1 MHLATIARLI
11 GLLCMGFGSILIA
24 PLLVSLWY
32 QDGQAGNF
40 VDALLL
46 ALGSGVLALLVSR
59 RSKITL
65 RNRDG
70 FLVVAIFWVVL
81 CLLAAVPFIWISKL
95 SFIDALFE
103 ATSGL
108 TTTGASVMS
117 AIAEQP
123 KSLLFYRQLIQ
134 WVGGMGLV
142 VLAVAVLPLLGI
154 GGAQLYRSEAPGPLK
169 EERLTPRITGTAR
182 VLWSLYVA
190 MTLACI
196 LSYWLAGMDLFDA
209 TGHAFATVSTGG
221 FSTRDN
227 SIAAFAD
234 LRVEVVAM
242 IFMTLGAINF
252 SVHLAAWQGR
262 RLSDYWRNA
271 EVRTFLWLIIGA
283 TLLTALMLQLEHVTD
298 SPFRALR
305 MASFEVISV
314 ITSTGF
320 TMADFS
326 IWPAFLPVLLIF
338 ISFVGGCGGS
348 TAGGMK
354 VLRVQLLVM
363 QGWREI
369 MRLIHPKA
377 VVPIRVGGHVVSP
390 QVIQAVWGFF
400 AAYVTAFVLLMLGM
414 MYGGLDQVTAFG
426 AVATCLNNLG
436 PGLGRVS
443 MSFSGISDLSKGLSV
458 LAMLLGRLEIFT
470 IAVLLT
476 PEFWRR

>member
-1 MHLATIARLI
+1 M
-11 GLLCMGFGSILIA
+11 LCLGFGLTLVA
-24 PLLVSLWY
+24 PLLVALWY
-32 QDGQAGNF
+32 HDGQAGQF
-40 VDALLL
+40 LQALLL
-46 ALGSGVLALLVSR
+46 TLAAGGLALLASG
-59 RSKITL
+59 RSKISL

-70 FLVVAIFWVVL
+70 FLVVALFWLVL
-81 CLLAAVPFIWISKL
+81 CLLAAVPFVWIAGL
-95 SFIDALFE
+95 SPIDALFE
-103 ATSGL
+103 STSGL

-117 AIAEQP
+117 DIAGQP

-169 EERLTPRITGTAR
+169 EERLTPRINSTAR
-182 VLWSLYVA
+182 VLWVVYVA
-190 MTLACI
+190 ITLACA

-209 TGHAFATVSTGG
+209 VGHSFATVSTGG

-234 LRVEVVAM
+234 VRVEIVAM
-242 IFMTLGAINF
+242 VFMTLGAINF

-271 EVRTFLWLIIGA
+271 EVRVFLLLILGG
-283 TLLTALMLQLEHVTD
+283 TLLTAFM
-298 SPFRALR
+298 LR
-305 MASFEVISV
+305 MEQVTMSSLQAVRVAAFEVISV

-320 TMADFS
+320 SMADFS
-326 IWPAFLPVLLIF
+326 LWPAFLPVLLIF

-377 VVPIRVGGHVVSP
+377 VVPVRIGGQVVSP

-414 MYGGLDQVTAFG
+414 MYAGLDQVSAFG

-443 MSFSGISDLSKGLSV
+443 MSFSGISDLGKSLSV

>member
-1 MHLATIARLI
+1 MHAATVTRLI
-11 GLLCMGFGSILIA
+11 GLLCLGFGGTLLA
-24 PLLVSLWY
+24 PLLVSLLY
-32 QDGQAGNF
+32 QDGQAGYF
-40 VDALLL
+40 LRTLLVT
-46 ALGSGVLALLVSR
+46 LGAGVLALLASGR
-59 RSKITL
+59 GRMSL
-65 RNRDG
+65 RNHDG
-70 FLVVAIFWVVL
+70 FLVVALFWVVL
-81 CLLAAVPFIWISKL
+81 CLLSAVPFVLISHL
-95 SFIDALFE
+95 SFVDALFE

-108 TTTGASVMS
+108 TTTGASVIT

-154 GGAQLYRSEAPGPLK
+154 GGSQLYRSEAPGPLK
-169 EERLTPRITGTAR
+169 EERLTPRITSTAR
-182 VLWSLYVA
+182 VLWGVYVA
-190 MTLACI
+190 ITVACAV
-196 LSYWLAGMDLFDA
+196 SYWLAGMDAFEA
-209 TGHAFATVSTGG
+209 ITHSFATVSTGG
-221 FSTRDN
+221 FSTRDD

-234 LRVEVVAM
+234 VRVEIVAM
-242 IFMTLGAINF
+242 VFMTLGAINF

-271 EVRTFLWLIIGA
+271 EVRVFLLLIIA
-283 TLLTALMLQLEHVTD
+283 ASVVTALMLHSERVTETYLQ
-298 SPFRALR
+298 ALR
-305 MASFEVISV
+305 MAAFEVISV

-320 TMADFS
+320 SMADFS
-326 IWPAFLPVLLIF
+326 VWPAFLPVLLIF
-338 ISFVGGCGGS
+338 ISFIGGCGGS

-354 VLRVQLLVM
+354 VLRVQLLVV

-377 VVPIRVGGHVVSP
+377 VIPVRIGGQTVPP
-390 QVIQAVWGFF
+390 QVVQAVWGFF
-400 AAYVTAFVLLMLGM
+400 AAYVMAFVLLMLGM
-414 MYGGLDQVTAFG
+414 MYAGLDQVSAFG

-443 MSFSGISDLSKGLSV
+443 MSFAGTSDLAKGLSV
-458 LAMLLGRLEIFT
+458 LAMVLGRLEIFT